1 MGNGMSPVAVQHELA
16 ALETYCALMEENP
29 WIELTDR
36 TKRLRQAC
44 FKESYK
50 RRKAAAGNA
59 IETDHIIVYN
69 IGQHRRHH
77 QQQQQLPPPTASSC
91 ADDRHGQSSRFF
103 RY

>member
-1 MGNGMSPVAVQHELA
+1 MSPVAVQHELA

-59 IETDHIIVYN
+59 AIEPDHIIVYN

-77 QQQQQLPPPTASSC
+77 HQQQQLPPL

-103 RY
+103 CY